1 MLDRLASKPPCS
13 LLAEPQLPLAPES
26 PPAPPV
32 PPPWPPVPPVPP
44 MRHPEMDGSGIVL
57 AGQTQVPLPTQT
69 KGSVSG
75 SWSTSARQQ
84 TLLGCV
90 VGHALEPPPPP
101 FRPWRPRPSPFRP
114 CLP

>member
-1 MLDRLASKPPCS
+1 
-13 LLAEPQLPLAPES
+13 
-26 PPAPPV
+26 
-32 PPPWPPVPPVPP
+32 
-44 MRHPEMDGSGIVL
+44 MDGSGIVL

-90 VGHALEPPPPP
+90 VGQALEPPPPP
-101 FRPWRPRPSPFRP
+101 FPPVATPPEPIPPVPALRQSDRWVAGM
-114 CLP
+114 LPPGGHFQAPVLASQM